1 MYIAG
6 YTRFYCKTNMW
17 EEPNIT
23 EFNKVVTNKVT
34 NAREKNDQINK
45 LKTKNSEYL
54 SVWFTNIG
62 EKNEFRT

>member
-1 MYIAG
+1 MYIVG

-17 EEPNIT
+17 EEL
-23 EFNKVVTNKVT
+23 NKVVTNKVT

-54 SVWFTNIG
+54 SG
-62 EKNEFRT
+62 